1 MAGVR
6 YSIEMNEAAVQA
18 KFKELLERTEHMEP
32 AMMEIG
38 EELLIS
44 HDQRFR
50 DQRSPDG
57 VPWAPLSETTKSL
70 KTKNVDTILVLNR
83 FLSRTLNYQASSDN
97 LLFGSPLE
105 YAATHQFGRTT
116 TPNSMIPN
124 KAIPARPFLGVDE
137 NDRQMILRVLSDY
150 LLKPQDPLQA
160 VLRALK

>member
-6 YSIEMNEAAVQA
+6 YSVRLNDSEIQEALNQLI
-18 KFKELLERTEHMEP
+18 KRGSNLMP

-50 DQRSPDG
+50 DQKSPDG

-70 KTKNVDTILVLNR
+70 KTKNIDTILVLNGL
-83 FLSRTLNYQASSDN
+83 LSGTLNYQAASDN

-105 YAATHQFGRTT
+105 YAATHQFGRVTS
-116 TPNSMIPN
+116 PNSMIPN

-137 NDRQMILRVLSDY
+137 NDREMILETLSDY
-150 LLKPQDPLQA
+150 LLNG
-160 VLRALK
+160 

>member
-6 YSIEMNEAAVQA
+6 YSVRINDAEIQDALSQLI
-18 KFKELLERTEHMEP
+18 KRGLDLTP
-32 AMMEIG
+32 AMANIG

-50 DQRSPDG
+50 DQKSPDG
-57 VPWAPLSETTKSL
+57 APWAPLSETTKSL
-70 KTKNVDTILVLNR
+70 KAKNVDTILVLNGV
-83 FLSRTLNYQASSDN
+83 LSGTLNYQASSDN

-116 TPNSMIPN
+116 TANSMIPN

-137 NDRQMILRVLSDY
+137 NDREMILETLSDY
-150 LLKPQDPLQA
+150 LLNG
-160 VLRALK
+160 

>member
-6 YSIEMNEAAVQA
+6 YSVRINDAEIQDALNQLV
-18 KFKELLERTEHMEP
+18 KRGLDLTP
-32 AMMEIG
+32 AMANIG

-70 KTKNVDTILVLNR
+70 KSKNVDTILVLNGV
-83 FLSRTLNYQASSDN
+83 LSGTLNYQASSDN

-124 KAIPARPFLGVDE
+124 KEIPARPFLGVDDG
-137 NDRQMILRVLSDY
+137 DREMILETLSDY
-150 LLKPQDPLQA
+150 LLNG
-160 VLRALK
+160 

>member
-1 MAGVR
+1 M
-6 YSIEMNEAAVQA
+6 
-18 KFKELLERTEHMEP
+18 P

-50 DQRSPDG
+50 DQKSPDG

-70 KTKNVDTILVLNR
+70 KTKNIDTILVLNGL
-83 FLSRTLNYQASSDN
+83 LSGTLNYQASSDN

-105 YAATHQFGRTT
+105 YAATHQFGRVTS
-116 TPNSMIPN
+116 PNSMIPN

-137 NDRQMILRVLSDY
+137 NDREMILETLSDY
-150 LLKPQDPLQA
+150 LLNG
-160 VLRALK
+160 

>member
-1 MAGVR
+1 M
-6 YSIEMNEAAVQA
+6 
-18 KFKELLERTEHMEP
+18 P

-50 DQRSPDG
+50 DKKSPDG

-70 KTKNVDTILVLNR
+70 KTKNVDTILVLNGL
-83 FLSRTLNYQASSDN
+83 LSGTLNYQASSDN

-105 YAATHQFGRTT
+105 YAATHQFGRVTS
-116 TPNSMIPN
+116 PNSMIPN

-137 NDRQMILRVLSDY
+137 NDREMILETLSDY
-150 LLKPQDPLQA
+150 LLNG
-160 VLRALK
+160 

>member
-6 YSIEMNEAAVQA
+6 YSVRINDAEIQDALNQLI
-18 KFKELLERTEHMEP
+18 KRGLNLTP
-32 AMMEIG
+32 AMANIG

-50 DQRSPDG
+50 DQKSPDG

-70 KTKNVDTILVLNR
+70 KAKNVDTILVLNGV
-83 FLSRTLNYQASSDN
+83 LSGTLNYQASSDN

-116 TPNSMIPN
+116 TANSMIPN
-124 KAIPARPFLGVDE
+124 KEIPARPFLGVDDG
-137 NDRQMILRVLSDY
+137 DREMILETLSDY
-150 LLKPQDPLQA
+150 LLNG
-160 VLRALK
+160 

>member
-6 YSIEMNEAAVQA
+6 YSVRINDAEIQDALNQLIKRGLDLA
-18 KFKELLERTEHMEP
+18 P
-32 AMMEIG
+32 AMANIG

-50 DQRSPDG
+50 DQKSPDG

-70 KTKNVDTILVLNR
+70 KAKNVDTILVLNGV
-83 FLSRTLNYQASSDN
+83 LSGTLNYQASSDN

-116 TPNSMIPN
+116 TANSMIPN
-124 KAIPARPFLGVDE
+124 KEIPARPFLGVDDG
-137 NDRQMILRVLSDY
+137 DREMILETLSDY
-150 LLKPQDPLQA
+150 LLNG
-160 VLRALK
+160 

>member
-6 YSIEMNEAAVQA
+6 YSVRLNDSEIQEALNQLI
-18 KFKELLERTEHMEP
+18 KRGSNLMP

-50 DQRSPDG
+50 DKKSPDG

-70 KTKNVDTILVLNR
+70 KTKNVDTILVLNGL
-83 FLSRTLNYQASSDN
+83 LSGTLNYQASSDN

-105 YAATHQFGRTT
+105 YAATHQFGRVTS
-116 TPNSMIPN
+116 PNSMIPN

-137 NDRQMILRVLSDY
+137 NDREMILETLSDY
-150 LLKPQDPLQA
+150 LLNG
-160 VLRALK
+160 

>member
-6 YSIEMNEAAVQA
+6 YSVRLNDSEIQEALNQLI
-18 KFKELLERTEHMEP
+18 KRGSNLTP

-50 DQRSPDG
+50 DQKSPDG
-57 VPWAPLSETTKSL
+57 VPWAPISETTKSL
-70 KTKNVDTILVLNR
+70 KTKNIDTILVLNGL
-83 FLSRTLNYQASSDN
+83 LSGTLNYQASSDN

-105 YAATHQFGRTT
+105 YAATHQFGRVTS
-116 TPNSMIPN
+116 PNSMIPN

-137 NDRQMILRVLSDY
+137 NDREMILETLSDY
-150 LLKPQDPLQA
+150 LLNG
-160 VLRALK
+160 

>member
-6 YSIEMNEAAVQA
+6 YSVRLNDSEIQKAINQLI
-18 KFKELLERTEHMEP
+18 KRGSNLTP

-50 DQRSPDG
+50 DQKSPDG

-70 KTKNVDTILVLNR
+70 KTKNVDTILVLNGLLR
-83 FLSRTLNYQASSDN
+83 GTLNYQASSDN

-124 KAIPARPFLGVDE
+124 KEIPARPFLGVDGG
-137 NDRQMILRVLSDY
+137 DREMILETLSDY
-150 LLKPQDPLQA
+150 LLNG
-160 VLRALK
+160 

>member
-6 YSIEMNEAAVQA
+6 YSVRLNDSEIQEALNQLI
-18 KFKELLERTEHMEP
+18 KRGSNLMP

-50 DQRSPDG
+50 DQKSPDG

-70 KTKNVDTILVLNR
+70 KTKNIDAILVLNGL
-83 FLSRTLNYQASSDN
+83 LSGTLNYQASSDN

-105 YAATHQFGRTT
+105 YAATHQFGRVTS
-116 TPNSMIPN
+116 PNSMIPN

-137 NDRQMILRVLSDY
+137 NDRGMILETLSDY
-150 LLKPQDPLQA
+150 LLNG
-160 VLRALK
+160 

>member
-1 MAGVR
+1 M
-6 YSIEMNEAAVQA
+6 
-18 KFKELLERTEHMEP
+18 P

-50 DQRSPDG
+50 DQKSPDG

-70 KTKNVDTILVLNR
+70 KTKNIDTILVLNGL
-83 FLSRTLNYQASSDN
+83 LSGTLNYQAASDN

-105 YAATHQFGRTT
+105 YAATHQFGRVTS
-116 TPNSMIPN
+116 PNSMIPN

-137 NDRQMILRVLSDY
+137 NDREMILETLSDY
-150 LLKPQDPLQA
+150 LLNG
-160 VLRALK
+160 

>member
-6 YSIEMNEAAVQA
+6 YSVRINDAEIQDALNQLI
-18 KFKELLERTEHMEP
+18 KRGLDLTP
-32 AMMEIG
+32 AMANIG

-50 DQRSPDG
+50 DQKSPDG

-70 KTKNVDTILVLNR
+70 KAKNVDTILVLNGV
-83 FLSRTLNYQASSDN
+83 LSGTLNYQASSDN

-116 TPNSMIPN
+116 TANSMIPN
-124 KAIPARPFLGVDE
+124 KEIPARPFLGVDDG
-137 NDRQMILRVLSDY
+137 DREMILETLSDY
-150 LLKPQDPLQA
+150 LLNG
-160 VLRALK
+160 

>member
-6 YSIEMNEAAVQA
+6 YSVRLNDSEIQEALNQLI
-18 KFKELLERTEHMEP
+18 KRGSNLMP

-50 DQRSPDG
+50 DKKSPDG
-57 VPWAPLSETTKSL
+57 VPWAPLSEATKSL
-70 KTKNVDTILVLNR
+70 KTKNVDTILVLNGL
-83 FLSRTLNYQASSDN
+83 LSGTLNYQASSDN

-105 YAATHQFGRTT
+105 YAATHQFGRVTS
-116 TPNSMIPN
+116 PNSMIPN

-137 NDRQMILRVLSDY
+137 NDREMILETLSDY
-150 LLKPQDPLQA
+150 LLNG
-160 VLRALK
+160 

>member
-6 YSIEMNEAAVQA
+6 YSVRLNDSEIQKAINQLI
-18 KFKELLERTEHMEP
+18 KRGSNLTP

-50 DQRSPDG
+50 DQKSPDG

-70 KTKNVDTILVLNR
+70 KTKNIDTILVLNGLLR
-83 FLSRTLNYQASSDN
+83 GTLNYQASSDN

-124 KAIPARPFLGVDE
+124 KEIPARPFLGVDDG
-137 NDRQMILRVLSDY
+137 DREMILETLSDY
-150 LLKPQDPLQA
+150 LLNG
-160 VLRALK
+160 

>member
-6 YSIEMNEAAVQA
+6 YSVRLNDSEIQEALNQLI
-18 KFKELLERTEHMEP
+18 KRGSNLMP

-50 DQRSPDG
+50 DQKSPDG

-70 KTKNVDTILVLNR
+70 KTKNIDTILVLNGL
-83 FLSRTLNYQASSDN
+83 LSGTLNYQASSDN

-105 YAATHQFGRTT
+105 YAATHQFGRVTS
-116 TPNSMIPN
+116 PNSMIPN

-137 NDRQMILRVLSDY
+137 NDREMILETLSDY
-150 LLKPQDPLQA
+150 LLNG
-160 VLRALK
+160 